1 MDMHSRNEYLK
12 ELQQR
17 YFQTRSK
24 KEKSSILDEYCRNTR
39 QNRKYVIRKI
49 RSFRFSAPRRRKK
62 RKQIYDGYVRAALA
76 KVWEIFDYPCGQRLA
91 PLLKTEVARLRQ
103 LEEIFIPNEVAEK
116 LKTISPATIDR
127 KLKHQR
133 EVLHLKRSRAKP
145 KPSSLLYR
153 KIPIRLTEWDTSKV
167 GFLEIDLVNHCGSST
182 QGLYVCSLNTVEI
195 SSGWWEAEAVMGKG
209 QDPTFEA
216 LKKIRERAPF
226 PWCGIDSDN
235 DAPFINHH
243 LIEYCEKEH
252 LEFTRS
258 RPNRKNDNAYIEQKN
273 WTHVRKTVGYLRYDT
288 DKELAI
294 MNSFYENELRL
305 YKNFFSPVMK
315 LKRKIR
321 IGSKVKRQYGI
332 PKTPHQRLIESGQI
346 SETVKRELKIL
357 YQTLNPAELKRTIDR
372 KTHELYKAYEEKRK
386 GGEATPS
393 KKQTPRTVTSF
404 MIQRSRSG
412 LPHNM
417 I

>member
-17 YFQTRSK
+17 YLMARSR
-24 KEKSSILDEYCRNTR
+24 KEKSSILDEYSRNTH
-39 QNRKYVIRKI
+39 QNRKYAISKI
-49 RSFRFSAPRRRKK
+49 RSFRSSHPSRRRK
-62 RKQIYDGYVRAALA
+62 RKQIYDGYVKAALA

-103 LEEIFIPNEVAEK
+103 LEEIFISNEVRDK
-116 LKTISPATIDR
+116 LTSISPATIDR

-133 EVLHLKRSRAKP
+133 EVLHLKRHRTRP

-153 KIPIRLTEWDTSKV
+153 RIPIRLTEWDTSKV
-167 GFLEIDLVNHCGSST
+167 GFLEIDLVNHGGSST

-216 LKKIRERAPF
+216 LKRIRERAPF
-226 PWCGIDSDN
+226 QWKGIDSDN

-243 LIEYCEKEH
+243 LINYSEKED

-258 RPNRKNDNAYIEQKN
+258 RPNKKNDNAYIEQKN
-273 WTHVRKTVGYLRYDT
+273 WTHVRKIVGYLRYDT
-288 DKELAI
+288 ERERALI
-294 MNSFYENELRL
+294 NSLYRNELRL

-321 IGSKVKRQYGI
+321 FAGKVKRQYNT
-332 PKTPHQRLIESGQI
+332 PKTPYQRLIESGQI
-346 SETVKRELKIL
+346 SQEETAKLTALYRE
-357 YQTLNPAELKRTIDR
+357 LNPAELKRTIDK
-372 KTHELYKAYEEKRK
+372 KTHELYRAYEEKKRTT
-386 GGEATPS
+386 EAIPQ
-393 KKQTPRTVTSF
+393 KKQRARSVRNYV
-404 MIQRSRSG
+404 IQQPSIG
-412 LPHNM
+412 LGR
-417 I
+417 